1 MQKYYQSQQNFI
13 IHQTQDVEKTD
24 KCSQNVK
31 LQSNYSTTWSIEHLI
46 HGGTLSLCHQN
57 MASTSVLKVPPRRLE
72 WHWVVQC
79 SVLRKLLTMHTI
91 NAQCEKLYRFKCIS
105 KYILL
110 CIFHLIEGLI
120 SKLLKTYQ
128 FELCKQISKPQ
139 HLDNGI
145 NLNLSIRIIHE
156 FQFQL

>member
-79 SVLRKLLTMHTI
+79 SVLRKLLTMPHDRSMAFI
-91 NAQCEKLYRFKCIS
+91 NEIFKILFSLSWKIHGQLQVSECQCDGGGQHVPRV
-105 KYILL
+105 LL
-110 CIFHLIEGLI
+110 RTPCRRCLQLGPALIC
-120 SKLLKTYQ
+120 
-128 FELCKQISKPQ
+128 FQ
-139 HLDNGI
+139 HHPSVSSL
-145 NLNLSIRIIHE
+145 
-156 FQFQL
+156 